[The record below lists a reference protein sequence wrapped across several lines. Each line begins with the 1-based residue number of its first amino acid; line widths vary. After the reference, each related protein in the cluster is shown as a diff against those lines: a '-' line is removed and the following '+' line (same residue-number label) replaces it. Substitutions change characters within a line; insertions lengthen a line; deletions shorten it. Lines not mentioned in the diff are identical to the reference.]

1 MNHQPARLGLAL
13 SGGGVRALAHIGV
26 LKVLDEAGLRPS
38 SMAGTSM
45 GAIVGALYAA
55 GKTGEELEAEVLRL
69 TGFGQILQFVDW
81 LPSTRGLM
89 NGQSLSN
96 YIKGQ
101 LGGDITFD
109 DLLMP
114 LAVTT
119 TDMSSGKGVNLSSGS
134 VIDAIRASLSLV
146 GIFTPV
152 ERDGH
157 RLVDGGFLNHL
168 PVNVA
173 REQGA
178 SVLVA
183 VNINSSVLY
192 GEEEEELIRGTFP
205 RFTPPAVTDLIQIN
219 SIMVR
224 ELTRL
229 RLAEAKPEFLLTP
242 NIPPSIGSLHG
253 LELAGTAIEA
263 GAAAMRAVLP
273 QLQQMMGENV

>member
-1 MNHQPARLGLAL
+1 MNQPPQLGLAL

-38 SMAGTSM
+38 SVAGTSM

-55 GKTGEELEAEVLRL
+55 GKSGEELEAEVLRL

-96 YIKGQ
+96 YVKGL

-109 DLLMP
+109 ELPIP

-119 TDMSSGKGVNLSSGS
+119 TDMRSGRGLNLSSGS

-152 ERDGH
+152 EQDGH

-168 PVNVA
+168 PADLA

-178 SVLVA
+178 EVLVA
-183 VNINSSVLY
+183 VNISSSVLY
-192 GEEEEELIRGTFP
+192 GEEEEEILSGTFP
-205 RFTPPAVTDLIQIN
+205 RFTPPAVTDLIKIN

-229 RLAEAKPEFLLTP
+229 RLAEAKPEFLLVP
-242 NIPPSIGSLHG
+242 NIPPTIGSLHG
-253 LELAGTAIEA
+253 LEQAGAAIEA
-263 GAAAMRAVLP
+263 GAAAARAILP
-273 QLQQMMGENV
+273 QLKEVMGINA